1 MNLAAGKRVA
11 LVHDWLTG
19 MRGGE
24 KVLERLCGLFPGAP
38 IHTLVWN
45 KGSVSRAIESHPIR
59 TSFLQ
64 GMPSAAKAY
73 RWYLPLFPTAI
84 EGFDLGAFD
93 VVVSSS
99 HAVAKGVRVRDG
111 AFHLSYVH
119 TPMRYVWDLE
129 TQYFP
134 PGRFPWPVSAYVR
147 STCARL
153 RRWDRATNDRVHA
166 ILCNSAHV
174 AERIRRHWDRAARV
188 VHPPAD
194 VARFRPPEPPGPRD
208 YYLLAG
214 ALAPYKR
221 GELAIEA
228 CRTLGRKLIVV
239 GSGPMAATLQRGA
252 GPGIEFHGWATD
264 DELVRLI
271 QGARALLFPGEED
284 FGIVP
289 VEAMASGCPVIA
301 FGRGGALETVGL
313 GADAEDL
320 ARVARGGIAAVPGGV
335 LFGEPSA
342 ACLIAAIG
350 QLESTPFDP
359 AALRA
364 RAEPFAPE
372 RFDREFTAAF
382 DQAYASW
389 AAGPRAGAP
398 AGS

>member
-1 MNLAAGKRVA
+1 MNLAPGKRVA

-45 KGSVSRAIESHPIR
+45 RGSVSGAIESHPIR

-64 GMPSAAKAY
+64 GMPNAAQAY
-73 RWYLPLFPTAI
+73 RWYLPLFPSAI
-84 EGFDLGAFD
+84 EGFDLGEFD

-99 HAVAKGVRVRDG
+99 HAVAKGVRPREG

-134 PGRFPWPVSAYVR
+134 PGRFPWPASAYVR
-147 STCARL
+147 ATCARL

-174 AERIRRHWDRAARV
+174 AERIRRHWGREARV

-194 VARFRPPEPPGPRD
+194 VARFRLPDAPGERD

-221 GELAIEA
+221 GDLAIEA
-228 CRTLGRKLIVV
+228 CRTLGRRLVVV
-239 GSGPMAATLQRGA
+239 GSGPMAATLRRGA
-252 GPGIEFHGWATD
+252 GPGIEFRGWASD
-264 DELVRLI
+264 DELARLLH
-271 QGARALLFPGEED
+271 GARALLFPGEED

-301 FGRGGALETVGL
+301 FGRGGALETVGR
-313 GADAEDL
+313 GAEPEAL
-320 ARVARGGIAAVPGGV
+320 ARVGRGGVAVVPGGV
-335 LFGEPSA
+335 LFGEPNA
-342 ACLIAAIG
+342 PCLIAAIG
-350 QLESTPFDP
+350 QLEATRFEP
-359 AALRA
+359 AGLRA
-364 RAEPFAPE
+364 RAGGFAPE
-372 RFDREFTAAF
+372 RFDREFSAAF
-382 DQAYASW
+382 AEAYASW
-389 AAGPRAGAP
+389 GARGGAP
-398 AGS
+398 AAS